1 VRRLIKRDYFLIFNE
16 NIFIISILL
25 VFKRILIKI
34 VTITL
39 IIAYLFFYGFYYLEV
54 FGQQLANNSNNSI
67 ITGNDQTF
75 DLTSSDI
82 QELKEIGKNISMQ
95 SEKIIK
101 ILRDSGEKA
110 ISGVFVG
117 TMAFLVGISLVLF
130 GLRMSQKL
138 PPLLSKYYMILTLA
152 LVLPV
157 TFILVEFLV
166 GTIFEIKFR
175 YVKMVGD
182 PFIII
187 AILYL
192 IPVTAL
198 LILIYVHG
206 KYSGRK

>member
-1 VRRLIKRDYFLIFNE
+1 MTRSIKRDYFLISNE
-16 NIFIISILL
+16 NIFIIIILL

-34 VTITL
+34 VTSTL
-39 IIAYLFFYGFYYLEV
+39 ILAYLFFYGFYYLEV
-54 FGQQLANNSNNSI
+54 FGQQLTNNSNNSI
-67 ITGNDQTF
+67 ITGNNQNF

-82 QELKEIGKNISMQ
+82 QELKDIGKNISMQ
-95 SEKIIK
+95 YETIIK

-138 PPLLSKYYMILTLA
+138 PPLLSKYYMILILA

-166 GTIFEIKFR
+166 GTISGIR
-175 YVKMVGD
+175 LGYVKMVGD

-198 LILIYVHG
+198 LSLIYVHA
-206 KYSGRK
+206 KYRGRK